1 MKIAPWVRIAS
12 SVPLA
17 RGGLKGNGPLAKGTL
32 EAMRT
37 QGFSEERL

>member
-1 MKIAPWVRIAS
+1 VRIAS

-17 RGGLKGNGPLAKGTL
+17 KGALKRNRPLAEGAL

-37 QGFSEERL
+37 QGFPKEQINER